1 MSMQL
6 LKPRCLGLI
15 SRPYRF
21 GSSRDDKWQMAIGA
35 LSFFALGDSRKLL
48 LENKQWPL
56 INEALGKSQVLDMGF
71 AKPCGEVLVAGSAYS
86 PENKATSESEVRLR
100 FGKVDKTL
108 KVVGNRWQRQ
118 AWLKRVS
125 APQSFT
131 KIPLSYQRAYG
142 GPSVASNPL
151 GAGGKGSEL
160 ECVDAL
166 GGDKGIALANFFYP
180 GEKLGLGKRPK
191 APAGLGQL
199 DITWPQRSQYQGTY
213 DERWLK
219 TRHPGFPEDADLK
232 LFLAAAE
239 DQRLAS
245 YIAPNTRYQLSGLH
259 PELAEISGAL
269 PHLRVRIVVR
279 QQIAGE
285 LHYFEVDNH
294 IDTVWLF
301 PDQLFGVAIHRGVVP
316 ISDVDGLD
324 IKQLLLACESA
335 DDIPRPMAHYAQ
347 QLAERADPSSAINSL
362 LNEAPLLPEK
372 SPEQQARRN
381 QLMAKAKQQQQQ
393 RIKAQTQALQ
403 AEHSAL
409 NQSPSAGEGD
419 DDLVIP
425 AELIE
430 EFDLDLS
437 PVMAKVAEV
446 SKKALAKAPAPPLQR
461 TTSPQTA
468 ASSISDDEL
477 IKRAM
482 QAANPASSTKPQ
494 SLAQAEQ
501 LLSQEQAQMQEQA
514 HIALRQLTPQLTL
527 DYLPLPE
534 RQATLLRQLV
544 EQWLAEGESI
554 AGRDLAGA
562 DLSGLDFSGQDCR
575 GVLLEGAN
583 LSGCAFAGSQLAD
596 AVLTGSQVDNAS
608 FVGAKFNGANLSQL
622 TGRDCSFKHATMDN
636 TQLLEASLNAPD
648 FSHATLTKVNATR
661 ACLAGALFS
670 KASVTDS
677 QFVQSALNA
686 SSWHSAKVEALVM
699 YEADCRAS
707 DWRDASLKR
716 CVLVG
721 AQCSQSRWQSSTA
734 ELVQFGPG
742 GRWDEVDLREL
753 RWSKCGLRELMLV
766 NCPASGALFVEC
778 DFSASQ
784 WQQSTLRG
792 STFHRSLMGDSQLA
806 ELDWRDSLLHQTN
819 LRKTQADQVDWRDCE
834 MREVD
839 TGHGSFTQCRVT
851 GLSQTPPPKNA
862 IPHQQAGPHAP

>member
-6 LKPRCLGLI
+6 LKPRSLGLI
-15 SRPYRF
+15 TRPYRF
-21 GSSRDDKWQMAIGA
+21 GPSGADQWQMAIGA
-35 LSFFALGDSRKLL
+35 LSFFALGERRKLL
-48 LENKQWPL
+48 LENKLWPL

-71 AKPCGEVLVAGSAYS
+71 AKPCGEVLVAGSAYAPLS
-86 PENKATSESEVRLR
+86 KPTSESEVGLR
-100 FGKVDKTL
+100 FGEVDKIL
-108 KVVGNRWQRQ
+108 KVVGDRWRRQ
-118 AWLKRVS
+118 GWLKRVS
-125 APQSFT
+125 APQLFT

-142 GPSVASNPL
+142 GPSVANNPL
-151 GAGGKGSEL
+151 GAGGKGSQL
-160 ECVDAL
+160 ERVDAL
-166 GGDKGIALANFFYP
+166 GGDKAIALANFFYP
-180 GEKLGLGKRPK
+180 GEKFGLGKRPK

-219 TRHPGFPEDADLK
+219 TRHPGFPEDADLR

-245 YIAPNTRYQLSGLH
+245 YIAPGTRYQLSGLH
-259 PELAEISGAL
+259 PELAQINGTL
-269 PHLRVRIVVR
+269 PNLRVRIVVR

-372 SPEQQARRN
+372 SPEQQARRR
-381 QLMAKAKQQQQQ
+381 QLLAKAKQQQQQ

-403 AEHSAL
+403 TEHSAL
-409 NQSPSAGEGD
+409 GNAELGKDVD

-425 AELIE
+425 PELIE
-430 EFDLDLS
+430 EFDFDLS

-446 SKKALAKAPAPPLQR
+446 SKKALAKAPAQPLKR

-468 ASSISDDEL
+468 TSCISDDEL

-482 QAANPASSTKPQ
+482 QATNPAPSTNQQ

-501 LLSQEQAQMQEQA
+501 LQTQS
-514 HIALRQLTPQLTL
+514 HISLRQLTPQLTQ

-534 RQATLLRQLV
+534 RQAILLRQLV

-575 GVLLEGAN
+575 GVMLEGAN

-596 AVLTGSQVDNAS
+596 AVLTGSQVDNVDFA
-608 FVGAKFNGANLSQL
+608 GAMLNSANLSLL
-622 TGRDCSFKHATMDN
+622 TGRDCSFTHATMDN
-636 TQLLEASLNAPD
+636 TQLLEANLSAPD

-661 ACLAGALFS
+661 ASLQGAVFNS
-670 KASVTDS
+670 AMVSDS
-677 QFVQSALNA
+677 QFVQSDLGA
-686 SSWHSAKVEALVM
+686 SCWHSAKVEALVM

-707 DWRDASLKR
+707 DWREASLKR

-721 AQCSQSRWQSSTA
+721 AQCSQSRWQGSTA

-742 GRWDEVDLREL
+742 GHWDEVDLREV
-753 RWSKCGLRELMLV
+753 RWSKCGLRELTLV

-778 DFSASQ
+778 DFCASQ
-784 WQQSTLRG
+784 WRQSTLRG
-792 STFHRSLMGDSQLA
+792 SSFHRSLMGDSQLA

-819 LRKTQADQVDWRDCE
+819 LRKTQAQQVDWRDCE
-834 MREVD
+834 LREVD
-839 TGHGSFTQCRVT
+839 TDHGSFIQCRVT
-851 GLSQTPPPKNA
+851 GLSQTPPPKHA
-862 IPHQQAGPHAP
+862 IPHQQAGHHAS